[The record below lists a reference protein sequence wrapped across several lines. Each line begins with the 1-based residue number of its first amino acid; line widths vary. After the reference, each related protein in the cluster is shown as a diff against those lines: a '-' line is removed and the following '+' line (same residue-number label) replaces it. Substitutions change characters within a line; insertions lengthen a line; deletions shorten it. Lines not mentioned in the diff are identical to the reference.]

1 MILNIALLALFTK
14 TNVKIS
20 ISNARRYALDGSD
33 PVPFSVDAA
42 TGEISV
48 ASAAQLDRERRD
60 SYELHI
66 VATDSSPFA
75 PLSATCNVTVSISD
89 ANDNSPNIDN
99 DVTDFF
105 IAPTTVAG
113 GFVLGVT
120 ASDADLG

>member
-1 MILNIALLALFTK
+1 M
-14 TNVKIS
+14 
-20 ISNARRYALDGSD
+20 DGSGD
-33 PVPFSVDAA
+33 PVPFFVDAA

-48 ASAAQLDRERRD
+48 SPSAQLDRERRD
-60 SYELHI
+60 FYELHI

-89 ANDNSPNIDN
+89 ANDNSPTIDN

>member
-1 MILNIALLALFTK
+1 MD
-14 TNVKIS
+14 
-20 ISNARRYALDGSD
+20 LDGSD

-42 TGEISV
+42 TGKISV
-48 ASAAQLDRERRD
+48 ASSAQLDRERRD
-60 SYELHI
+60 SYELHV

-89 ANDNSPNIDN
+89 ANDNSPTIDN

>member
-1 MILNIALLALFTK
+1 MD
-14 TNVKIS
+14 
-20 ISNARRYALDGSD
+20 LDGSD
-33 PVPFSVDAA
+33 PAVPFSVDSA
-42 TGEISV
+42 TGEITV
-48 ASAAQLDRERRD
+48 ASSAHLDRERRD
-60 SYELHI
+60 SYELHV

-89 ANDNSPNIDN
+89 ANDNSPSIDN

-120 ASDADLG
+120 ASDADLGWNSMSF